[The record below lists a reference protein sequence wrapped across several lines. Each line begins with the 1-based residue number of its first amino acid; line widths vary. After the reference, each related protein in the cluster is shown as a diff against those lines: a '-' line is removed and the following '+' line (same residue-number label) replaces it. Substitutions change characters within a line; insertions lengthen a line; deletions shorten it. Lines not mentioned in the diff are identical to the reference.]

1 MKSIEK
7 KLIIML
13 VFIVTCSLY
22 GAKTKKN
29 EASMGFYNKLFMQN
43 SESRSDLEIKNLKNK
58 NLLRSMND
66 PAANAQKQIS
76 SNPANAA
83 KDTNST
89 DTNNGDKIPFKG
101 WLKISS
107 ALFRLQSLFP
117 PIRIIDS
124 QGRESTVVVKVDK
137 DGFRINENHAS
148 SQNSELEER
157 DFFFKLT
164 NDYFYYSVH
173 EKDINV
179 LHTIP
184 LCIIAKIEDW
194 KVESN
199 EFGKELYS
207 FVIIEETTKFS
218 FRIATYN
225 KSEMFKIY
233 CSLNTILNINKLEC
247 NGNLPLNEKSTVI
260 KEEIVQN
267 TILIPIPSRTCN
279 ENWNYQNKGD
289 DWECSCKDGLF
300 QSPIDLPK
308 ETDAILSPV
317 APLFKFEEVNAKSTQ
332 NTLDGLIKTNEFIK
346 IRYYNNA
353 LRILHHNLGK
363 IVTLNQAVYIAE
375 EITFHSP
382 SEHTING
389 KRFDMEMQVVFYGI
403 SKGDI
408 AKQVVLS
415 FLFQKKAGFY
425 NKFLDDVDFYSL
437 PNQGFQERDILSNLF
452 VPKVF
457 YSSTGEDDEIN
468 DLPSMK
474 PFSFFTYDGSL
485 TMPPCSEDTIHYVA
499 SEPIPIAS
507 VVLELAKE
515 ALRKPNMKE
524 KNAETGEKRTL
535 QDFDDVENY
544 RNIQDIKNRPV
555 FFFDHKRYCGGL
567 ETIVKKKEN
576 KGHYEKVHRKISE
589 FIYVPGTKPSN
600 IPGAFVVSEKEAMNT
615 ETRNASD
622 LTGF

>member
-1 MKSIEK
+1 MKFIEK
-7 KLIIML
+7 KLLILL
-13 VFIVTCSLY
+13 VFIVTGSLY

-29 EASMGFYNKLFMQN
+29 DASMGFYNKLFMQN
-43 SESRSDLEIKNLKNK
+43 SESRSELEIKNLKNK

-66 PAANAQKQIS
+66 PAANAQIQIS
-76 SNPANAA
+76 SDPANAA

-89 DTNNGDKIPFKG
+89 NTNNGDEIPFKG

-124 QGRESTVVVKVDK
+124 KGRESTVIVKVDK
-137 DGFRINENHAS
+137 DEFRINENLVS

-164 NDYFYYSVH
+164 NDYLYYSVD

-184 LCIIAKIEDW
+184 LSIIAKIEDW
-194 KVESN
+194 KVELN

-225 KSEMFKIY
+225 KAEMFKIY
-233 CSLNTILNINKLEC
+233 CSLSSILNINKLEC
-247 NGNLPLNEKSTVI
+247 NGNLPLIEKSTVI

-289 DWECSCKDGLF
+289 DWECSCKDGLL

-317 APLFKFEEVNAKSTQ
+317 APLFKFDEVNAKSTQ
-332 NTLDGLIKTNEFIK
+332 NTLDGLIKTNEYIK

-363 IVTLNQAVYIAE
+363 IVTLNQAVYVAE

-408 AKQVVLS
+408 AKQVILS

-515 ALRKPNMKE
+515 ALRKPNIEE
-524 KNAETGEKRTL
+524 KNTETGEKRTL

-544 RNIQDIKNRPV
+544 RNIQERKNRPV

-567 ETIVKKKEN
+567 ETVMKKKEN
-576 KGHYEKVHRKISE
+576 KGHYEKIHRKISE

-600 IPGAFVVSEKEAMNT
+600 IPGAFVVSEKEAKNT